1 MNSLFCR
8 LLKVN
13 SVTKLSFQAASPI
26 SIDAAITELSV
37 CQKVQVDRQTDRQT
51 DGISSSVEGNLLF
64 CVTYNYIIMITDH
77 YSCDDGTSTVAGLWP
92 LWLSLIH

>member
-13 SVTKLSFQAASPI
+13 SVTKLSFQAASPVL
-26 SIDAAITELSV
+26 IDAAITELSV
-37 CQKVQVDRQTDRQT
+37 CQKVQVDRQT

-64 CVTYNYIIMITDH
+64 CVTYNHDY
-77 YSCDDGTSTVAGLWP
+77 LP
-92 LWLSLIH
+92 LLL